1 MTGVQTCA
9 LPISGGTPGHAA
21 LLLIAKLR
29 DDTARP
35 VGRERIVSANRE
47 LAETHRRRWAED
59 LVDSPERLASRV
71 TELPLDLRLVLSACP
86 LRLGEDSRAVREICG
101 NRLCSVVLR
110 RANRNAASLGKLLNV
125 EPILSGAAGSYAG
138 VEGSSP
144 SLSTTL

>member
-1 MTGVQTCA
+1 MRCRLVEEPVLYRSDLTEAEWSELRRRLGEEEHLRDEMLGLMLEA
-9 LPISGGTPGHAA
+9 RAEGIASIDPSGSLAAYRFPAGGTPGHAA

-71 TELPLDLRLVLSACP
+71 TELPLDLRDRKST
-86 LRLGEDSRAVREICG
+86 RLTPV
-101 NRLCSVVLR
+101 
-110 RANRNAASLGKLLNV
+110 
-125 EPILSGAAGSYAG
+125 
-138 VEGSSP
+138 
-144 SLSTTL
+144 TH